1 MDDQL
6 QIFYTLTLVVIK
18 YNTLFITTNKPDTY
32 FSLMKCTVMY
42 YYFDSIFFSFK
53 IASFFCGIMAL
64 AVASN
69 PFILIAVLV
78 LGAAFIIVRWLYVSG
93 TRNIKQLEALGM
105 YV

>member
-1 MDDQL
+1 M
-6 QIFYTLTLVVIK
+6 
-18 YNTLFITTNKPDTY
+18 
-32 FSLMKCTVMY
+32 
-42 YYFDSIFFSFK
+42 
-53 IASFFCGIMAL
+53 ASFFCGILAL

-78 LGAAFIIVRWLYVSG
+78 LGAVFAIVKWLYVCG

>member
-1 MDDQL
+1 
-6 QIFYTLTLVVIK
+6 
-18 YNTLFITTNKPDTY
+18 
-32 FSLMKCTVMY
+32 
-42 YYFDSIFFSFK
+42 
-53 IASFFCGIMAL
+53 MAL

-78 LGAAFIIVRWLYVSG
+78 LGAVFIMVRWLYVSG